1 MGDPA
6 PIWKIVLISWENNRD
21 CHITMPLSLKK
32 MEVQIKGDKWNRRF
46 TTMQV
51 YWDGL
56 PNFLSCGAPLSR
68 VKHWCHTL
76 VGVIRYPT
84 SLTSMLLG
92 LKPKMRY
99 CHLFCLKVIDMTMFK
114 SFLSWIC
121 IRRLVTVG
129 FSRLKNREESLRHVS
144 RSHGSKISWWQ
155 PNRKFTYKVNSHYF
169 KLNRSYSI
177 SFYLSNV
184 GEIFWGRIRKDHIS
198 V

>member
-1 MGDPA
+1 MGFPA
-6 PIWKIVLISWENNRD
+6 KNTSSRLWPVSYLLTGLFYIGMPVVRTDGRSVGRACGHAITKISQMDGWARW
-21 CHITMPLSLKK
+21 IT
-32 MEVQIKGDKWNRRF
+32 
-46 TTMQV
+46 
-51 YWDGL
+51 
-56 PNFLSCGAPLSR
+56 NFLRCVAPLSR
-68 VKHWCHTL
+68 VWSTDIIRC
-76 VGVIRYPT
+76 VGVIRCPT

-155 PNRKFTYKVNSHYF
+155 PNRKFT
-169 KLNRSYSI
+169 
-177 SFYLSNV
+177 
-184 GEIFWGRIRKDHIS
+184 
-198 V
+198 